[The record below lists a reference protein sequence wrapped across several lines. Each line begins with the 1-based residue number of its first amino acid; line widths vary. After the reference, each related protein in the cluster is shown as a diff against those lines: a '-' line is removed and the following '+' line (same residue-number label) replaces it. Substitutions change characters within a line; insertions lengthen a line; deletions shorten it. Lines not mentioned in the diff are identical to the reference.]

1 MFYVKDERVPQLTE
15 CEINN
20 EQGRIWY
27 WISICFETVL

>member
-20 EQGRIWY
+20 EQGK
-27 WISICFETVL
+27 TDMVLNIGMF